1 MANVISTM
9 SAPQAPKLNNYL
21 AACAGFVS
29 SCSSSSSFVR
39 LIRAETFA
47 NVACEGALRVQEH
60 PQVFGKDDLIFKWRV
75 GFCPSSPPSGAHRA
89 ASGVRQPKVI
99 FLFR

>member
-1 MANVISTM
+1 
-9 SAPQAPKLNNYL
+9 
-21 AACAGFVS
+21 
-29 SCSSSSSFVR
+29 
-39 LIRAETFA
+39 
-47 NVACEGALRVQEH
+47 VACEGALRVQEH